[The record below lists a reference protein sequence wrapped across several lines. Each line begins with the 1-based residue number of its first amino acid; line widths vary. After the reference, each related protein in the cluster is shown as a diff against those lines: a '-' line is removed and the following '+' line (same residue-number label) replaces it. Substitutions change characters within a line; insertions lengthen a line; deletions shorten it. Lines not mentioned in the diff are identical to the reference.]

1 VEIANILKTLW
12 RLKLLVVLGIVVAA
26 AAAYTTAYKPSFPP
40 SFESKSIEFGSAGT
54 QVLVDS
60 ASTPLVDTSQD
71 VSPLST
77 RAQLYAQLVA
87 SEPVKDA
94 IAKAANLD
102 PAELVIQSQTTSS
115 AQSRAA
121 REPSSEERSNQLLA
135 DGRVKRLLY
144 SADEGLPVITILS
157 QAATAEEAIRLADA
171 GAKGLVN
178 YLSSLDAS
186 KRIPVASR
194 VKFQQLG
201 AARGGMVNQ
210 GASKQV
216 AFMAF
221 VGVVGLWC
229 VALLLLHSLIAA
241 LRQPD
246 SDEIGPEDWIELGFD
261 DAPTIFGAPRNDE
274 EPTESPAVPRGA
286 DAA

>member
-12 RLKLLVVLGIVVAA
+12 RLKLLVVLGVVVAA

-40 SFESKSIEFGSAGT
+40 TFESKSIEFGSAAT

-60 ASTPLVDTSQD
+60 ASTPLIDTSQD

-94 IAKAANLD
+94 IAKAAGLD
-102 PAELVIQSQTTSS
+102 PGELVIQSQTAETGT
-115 AQSRAA
+115 RAA
-121 REPSSEERSNQLLA
+121 REPSAEERSNQLLA
-135 DGRVKRLLY
+135 DGRVKRLLFA
-144 SADEGLPVITILS
+144 ADIGLPVISITS
-157 QAATAEEAIRLADA
+157 QASTAEEATRLADA

-186 KRIPVASR
+186 KRIPAASR

-201 AARGGMVNQ
+201 AARGGMVNE

-221 VGVVGLWC
+221 VGVLGLWC
-229 VALLLLHSLIAA
+229 VALVLLQSLIAA
-241 LRQPD
+241 LRQPG
-246 SDEIGPEDWIELGFD
+246 SEELGPEDWIELGFD
-261 DAPTIFGAPRNDE
+261 DAPVMFDGPRSDE
-274 EPTESPAVPRGA
+274 AQTETPAVRRGA